1 MLTLRKIA
9 AAEGK
14 TRYQGKVCK
23 ACGCTERYVSNNNCF
38 ECSKKH
44 AKAYDQR
51 IRATLQSLRKVRS

>member
-14 TRYQGKVCK
+14 TRYTGRACKV
-23 ACGCTERYVSNNNCF
+23 CGCTERYVSNNNCF

>member
-1 MLTLRKIA
+1 MLTARKIA

-14 TRYQGKVCK
+14 TRYQGKTCK
-23 ACGCTERYVSNNNCF
+23 VCGCTERYVSNNNCF

-51 IRATLQSLRKVRS
+51 IRATLQSLRKEGV

>member
-1 MLTLRKIA
+1 MLTARKIA

-14 TRYQGKVCK
+14 TRYHGK
-23 ACGCTERYVSNNNCF
+23 ACRKCGDTERYVSNNNCF

-51 IRATLQSLRKVRS
+51 IRETIKALKKERS

>member
-44 AKAYDQR
+44 AKA
-51 IRATLQSLRKVRS
+51 S

>member
-14 TRYQGKVCK
+14 TRYQGKACR

-51 IRATLQSLRKVRS
+51 IRETIKALKKERS